1 MNFESIIQE
10 IQQDTDR
17 FMGDEQKENLIKVVS
32 YISHLKSDDRQY
44 FILNFAKI
52 KEITGCNGKQT
63 SQVFIDIFF
72 YLCGTKWGIL
82 EPVYKYHY
90 YNKNTMYYH
99 YIQLTEDEVA
109 QANKTG
115 LLDNQELKRLCGNNP
130 VYYNP
135 KDIHIFLKLSHK
147 LRS

>member
-1 MNFESIIQE
+1 
-10 IQQDTDR
+10 
-17 FMGDEQKENLIKVVS
+17 
-32 YISHLKSDDRQY
+32 
-44 FILNFAKI
+44 
-52 KEITGCNGKQT
+52 
-63 SQVFIDIFF
+63 
-72 YLCGTKWGIL
+72 
-82 EPVYKYHY
+82 
-90 YNKNTMYYH
+90 MYYH